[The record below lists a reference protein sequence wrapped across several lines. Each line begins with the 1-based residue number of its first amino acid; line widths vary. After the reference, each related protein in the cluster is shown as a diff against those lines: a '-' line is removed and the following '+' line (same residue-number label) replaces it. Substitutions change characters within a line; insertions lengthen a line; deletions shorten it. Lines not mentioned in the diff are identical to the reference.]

1 MKKSFR
7 KELLLTAVI
16 TLLLICFSTTAFAA
30 PVKDTLTATYYFNY
44 SGSNATLTKNT
55 SSTQVWTMPDTV
67 KYSNKTYTVTA
78 IDNKFFDNS
87 AYAGS
92 VYSVTLPTNL
102 KSIAQG
108 TFTNNTDSIQTIEIP
123 GTVTNSSDY
132 FLGCDSLEEFIV
144 NENNPNLKAV
154 DGVLYKGETLQRF
167 PAAKKSDDS
176 TVYEIADGTT
186 SLLLY
191 SFHGVK
197 YITDVKIPASVD
209 TIKSGAFCDSSITGV
224 HFENGSTYDVSTY
237 VCYCDDSSKVKC
249 ADRIT
254 FCLEEEADA
263 IEATCSAPGHTAGIR
278 CDITGEW
285 LTGED
290 IPQKEHDFNT
300 TPSQTEPTCEKDAK
314 QIFECAYNC
323 GAKKEIIFEG
333 TATGHKGG
341 TATCTS
347 LAVCETCGKEY
358 GASDTD
364 NHSFI
369 TYAYN
374 NDATC
379 EKDGTKTAVCANNCG
394 KSDTVTVVG
403 TALSHSYTYVY
414 NNDATCEKDGTKTAV
429 CANNCGKSDTVTVE
443 GSAIGHSYTYAY
455 NNDATCEMDGT
466 KTAVCTNNCGKSDT
480 VTVEGSA
487 LGHSYTY
494 VYNND
499 ATCEKNG
506 TKTAVCAN
514 NCGKS
519 DTVTVE
525 GSALGHSYTSY
536 TISRNAT
543 CECNAVETATC
554 DNNCNSVSTREIPN
568 SATGHISSSPV
579 KTNIVAATCETNGS
593 YTEIVSCLTCN
604 KPLSSVNK
612 TVPATGHADV
622 NGDNICD
629 NGGESLISPTDDCS
643 HICHQ
648 KGFMG
653 LIWIIV
659 KLVTKLL
666 GINPVCDCGVN
677 HY

>member
-16 TLLLICFSTTAFAA
+16 TLLLVCFSTTAFAA
-30 PVKDTLTATYYFNY
+30 PVKDTLTTTYYFNY

-263 IEATCSAPGHTAGIR
+263 IEATCSAQGHTAGIR

-333 TATGHKGG
+333 TVTGHKGG

-394 KSDTVTVVG
+394 KSDTVTVEG
-403 TALSHSYTYVY
+403 SAIGHSYTYEY

-443 GSAIGHSYTYAY
+443 GSAF
-455 NNDATCEMDGT
+455 
-466 KTAVCTNNCGKSDT
+466 
-480 VTVEGSA
+480 
-487 LGHSYTY
+487 
-494 VYNND
+494 
-499 ATCEKNG
+499 
-506 TKTAVCAN
+506 
-514 NCGKS
+514 
-519 DTVTVE
+519 
-525 GSALGHSYTSY
+525 GHSYTSY

-543 CECNAVETATC
+543 CESNAVETATC

-568 SATGHISSSPV
+568 SATGHISSAPV

>member
-16 TLLLICFSTTAFAA
+16 TLLLVCFSTTAFAA
-30 PVKDTLTATYYFNY
+30 PVKDTITATYYFNY

-55 SSTQVWTMPDTV
+55 SSTQVWTMPGTV

-92 VYSVTLPTNL
+92 VYSVTLPINL

-167 PAAKKSDDS
+167 PVAKKFDDS

-197 YITDVKIPASVD
+197 YITDVKIPTSVD

-224 HFENGSTYDVSTY
+224 HFETGSTYDVSTY

-254 FCLEEEADA
+254 FCLEDEADA

-341 TATCTS
+341 TATCSS
-347 LAVCETCGKEY
+347 LAVCEACGKEY
-358 GASDTD
+358 GALNTD

-369 TYAYN
+369 TY
-374 NDATC
+374 T
-379 EKDGTKTAVCANNCG
+379 
-394 KSDTVTVVG
+394 
-403 TALSHSYTYVY
+403 Y

-443 GSAIGHSYTYAY
+443 GSA
-455 NNDATCEMDGT
+455 
-466 KTAVCTNNCGKSDT
+466 
-480 VTVEGSA
+480 
-487 LGHSYTY
+487 
-494 VYNND
+494 
-499 ATCEKNG
+499 
-506 TKTAVCAN
+506 
-514 NCGKS
+514 
-519 DTVTVE
+519 
-525 GSALGHSYTSY
+525 LGHSYTSY
-536 TISRNAT
+536 AISRNAT
-543 CECNAVETATC
+543 CESNAVETAIC

-568 SATGHISSSPV
+568 SATGHISSAPI

-593 YTEIVSCLTCN
+593 YTEVVSCLTCN

-612 TVPATGHADV
+612 TVPATGHADI

-659 KLVTKLL
+659 KFLTKLL